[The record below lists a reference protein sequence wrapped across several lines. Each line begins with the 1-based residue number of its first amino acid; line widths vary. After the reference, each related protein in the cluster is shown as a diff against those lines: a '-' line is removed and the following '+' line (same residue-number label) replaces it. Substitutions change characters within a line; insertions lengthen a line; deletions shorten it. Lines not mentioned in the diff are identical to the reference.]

1 MVLVVEGAP
10 ESIVRASGIINCKFK
25 RIYPSDGP
33 ICLPKLQNRYINGET
48 TFPTSWKTCYNSN
61 MAKGKLSTPPG
72 HVNLRMLAEHLE
84 LSQTTVSL
92 VLNNS
97 PSAKSIPQE
106 TRDRVTEAAARLNY
120 RPNYFARSLR
130 QSKSMSVGVLAP
142 DLSEGYFTRV
152 MSGVVRELTAA
163 HYFYF
168 TACHDWKR
176 ELIEKYPR
184 MLVERAVDGFLLLNT
199 PADQI
204 EVPVPVVAI
213 SSHSAA
219 ENVTNI
225 VLDHHLAVEQA
236 LTHLHSLGHRRIAFM
251 RGPRAIPD
259 SEYRWESIQQVAQ
272 EMSLK
277 IDPSLV
283 IRIDSAGWSMKD
295 NYHPMAPEI
304 GHKPMQCLLEKTRAF
319 TAIFCFNDIA
329 AIGAIRALKDAGLS
343 VPGDVSVV
351 GFDDIQSAA
360 YSTPSLTTVRQP
372 LAEMGQRGAQVLLE
386 RIANREVE
394 HPSEIVMAP
403 ELVVRESTG
412 PAPAGS

>member
-1 MVLVVEGAP
+1 
-10 ESIVRASGIINCKFK
+10 
-25 RIYPSDGP
+25 
-33 ICLPKLQNRYINGET
+33 
-48 TFPTSWKTCYNSN
+48 
-61 MAKGKLSTPPG
+61 MAKGKDSTPSG

-106 TRDRVTEAAARLNY
+106 TRNRVMEAATRLNY

-130 QSKSMSVGVLAP
+130 QSRSMSVGVLAP

-152 MSGVVRELTAA
+152 MSGVVQELSRA

-168 TACHDWKR
+168 TACHDWKK
-176 ELIEKYPR
+176 ELIEQYPR

-213 SSHSAA
+213 SAHSAV

-225 VLDHHLAVEQA
+225 VLDHHKAVESA
-236 LTHLHSLGHRRIAFM
+236 LIHLHELGHRSIAFM

-259 SEYRWESIQQVAQ
+259 SEYRWQSIQQVAG
-272 EMSLK
+272 EIGLK
-277 IDPSLV
+277 INPSHV
-283 IRIDSAGWSMKD
+283 IRIDSAGWSMKTG
-295 NYHPMAPEI
+295 YHPMAPEI
-304 GHKPMQCLLEKTRAF
+304 GYKPMQALLEKARDF

-372 LAEMGQRGAQVLLE
+372 LMEMGQRGAQVLLE
-386 RIANREVE
+386 RIANREAPYE
-394 HPSEIVMAP
+394 AEIVMAP

-412 PAPAGS
+412 PAPAGANR

>member
-1 MVLVVEGAP
+1 
-10 ESIVRASGIINCKFK
+10 
-25 RIYPSDGP
+25 
-33 ICLPKLQNRYINGET
+33 
-48 TFPTSWKTCYNSN
+48 
-61 MAKGKLSTPPG
+61 MAKRKSSTPSG
-72 HVNLRMLAEHLE
+72 HVNLKMLAEHLE
-84 LSQTTVSL
+84 LSQTTISL

-97 PSAKSIPQE
+97 PSAKSIPLE
-106 TRDRVTEAAARLNY
+106 TRNRVIEAAERLNY

-130 QSKSMSVGVLAP
+130 QKRSMSVGVLAP

-152 MSGVVRELTAA
+152 MSGVVQELTGA

-199 PADQI
+199 PADHI

-213 SSHSAA
+213 SAHSAV

-225 VLDHHLAVEQA
+225 VLDHHSAVEQA
-236 LTHLHSLGHRRIAFM
+236 LAHLYALGHRRIAFM

-259 SEYRWESIQQVAQ
+259 SEFRWEAIQQVAR
-272 EMSLK
+272 EMDLRL
-277 IDPSLV
+277 DPALV
-283 IRIDSAGWSMKD
+283 IGIDSAGWSMKD
-295 NYHPMAPEI
+295 GYHPMAPEI
-304 GHKPMQCLLEKTRAF
+304 GYRSMQVLLEKTRDF

-329 AIGAIRALKDAGLS
+329 AIGAIRALKDAGLT

-372 LAEMGQRGAQVLLE
+372 LMEMGKRGAQMLLD
-386 RIANREVE
+386 RIANREKE
-394 HPSEIVMAP
+394 YPSEIVMTP
-403 ELVVRESTG
+403 DLVIRESTG
-412 PAPAGS
+412 TASVKRKG

>member
-1 MVLVVEGAP
+1 
-10 ESIVRASGIINCKFK
+10 
-25 RIYPSDGP
+25 
-33 ICLPKLQNRYINGET
+33 LQNRYINGENE
-48 TFPTSWKTCYNSN
+48 FPVQGETCYNSN
-61 MAKGKLSTPPG
+61 MAKGKNSTPPG

-97 PSAKSIPQE
+97 PSARSIPQE
-106 TRDRVTEAAARLNY
+106 TRDRVTEAAERLNY

-152 MSGVVRELTAA
+152 MNGVVQELTEA

-199 PADQI
+199 PADHI
-204 EVPVPVVAI
+204 DVPVPVVAI
-213 SSHSAA
+213 SAHSAA

-225 VLDHHLAVEQA
+225 VLDHHLAVEMA
-236 LTHLHSLGHRRIAFM
+236 LHHLYELGHRRIAFM
-251 RGPRAIPD
+251 RGPKAIPD
-259 SEYRWESIQQVAQ
+259 SEYRWESIQQVAR
-272 EMSLK
+272 EVGLK
-277 IDPSLV
+277 IDTGLV
-283 IRIDSAGWSMKD
+283 IRIDTAGWSMKD
-295 NYHPMAPEI
+295 GYHPMAPEI
-304 GHKPMQCLLEKTRAF
+304 GFKPMQELLKKTRDF

-329 AIGAIRALKDAGLS
+329 AIGAIRALKDAGLT

-372 LAEMGQRGAQVLLE
+372 LTEMGKRGAEILLD
-386 RIANREVE
+386 RIANREKAF
-394 HPSEIVMAP
+394 PSEIVMAP

-412 PAPAGS
+412 KSRD

>member
-1 MVLVVEGAP
+1 
-10 ESIVRASGIINCKFK
+10 
-25 RIYPSDGP
+25 
-33 ICLPKLQNRYINGET
+33 
-48 TFPTSWKTCYNSN
+48 
-61 MAKGKLSTPPG
+61 MAKGNGSTPSG

-97 PSAKSIPQE
+97 PSARSIPEE
-106 TRDRVTEAAARLNY
+106 TRKRVVAAAEKLNY

-130 QSKSMSVGVLAP
+130 QSRSMSVGVLAP

-152 MSGVVRELTAA
+152 MSGVVEELSRA

-176 ELIEKYPR
+176 ELIEQYPR

-199 PADQI
+199 PADGI

-213 SSHSAA
+213 SAHSKAN
-219 ENVTNI
+219 NVTNI
-225 VLDHHLAVEQA
+225 VLDHHSAVEQA
-236 LTHLHSLGHRRIAFM
+236 LVHLFELGHRQIAFM

-259 SEYRWESIQQVAQ
+259 SEYRWDSIQKVTR
-272 EMSLK
+272 EMGLR
-277 IDPSLV
+277 IDPANV
-283 IRIDSAGWSMKD
+283 IRIDDAGWSMKSG
-295 NYHPMAPEI
+295 YHPMAPEI
-304 GHKPMQCLLEKTRAF
+304 GFNCMKALLEKAKGF
-319 TAIFCFNDIA
+319 TAVFCFNDIA

-351 GFDDIQSAA
+351 GFDDILSAA

-372 LAEMGQRGAQVLLE
+372 LAEMGKQGAQVLLE
-386 RIANREVE
+386 RIANREKQVAN
-394 HPSEIVMAP
+394 EIVVEPA
-403 ELVVRESTG
+403 LVIRESTG
-412 PAPAGS
+412 PARA

>member
-1 MVLVVEGAP
+1 
-10 ESIVRASGIINCKFK
+10 
-25 RIYPSDGP
+25 
-33 ICLPKLQNRYINGET
+33 
-48 TFPTSWKTCYNSN
+48 
-61 MAKGKLSTPPG
+61 
-72 HVNLRMLAEHLE
+72 MLAEHLE

-106 TRDRVTEAAARLNY
+106 TRNRVIEAAERLNY

-130 QSKSMSVGVLAP
+130 QSRSMSVGVLAP

-152 MSGVVRELTAA
+152 MNGVVQELTGA

-176 ELIEKYPR
+176 DLIEKYPR

-199 PADQI
+199 PSDQI
-204 EVPVPVVAI
+204 DVPVPVVAI
-213 SSHSAA
+213 SAHSAS

-225 VLDHHLAVEQA
+225 VLDHHLAVQQA
-236 LTHLHSLGHRRIAFM
+236 LEHLYSLGHRRIAFM

-259 SEYRWESIQQVAQ
+259 SEFRWEGIQQVAQ
-272 EMSLK
+272 EINLK
-277 IDPSLV
+277 IDPALA

-295 NYHPMAPEI
+295 GYHPMAPEI
-304 GHKPMQCLLEKTRAF
+304 GYKPMQALLEKTRDF

-329 AIGAIRALKDAGLS
+329 AIGAIRALSDAGLK

-351 GFDDIQSAA
+351 GFDDILSAA

-372 LAEMGQRGAQVLLE
+372 LTEMGKRGAQVLLE
-386 RIANREVE
+386 RIANREA
-394 HPSEIVMAP
+394 PFPTDIMMAP
-403 ELVVRESTG
+403 EFVVRESTG
-412 PAPAGS
+412 PAPTRP

>member
-1 MVLVVEGAP
+1 
-10 ESIVRASGIINCKFK
+10 
-25 RIYPSDGP
+25 
-33 ICLPKLQNRYINGET
+33 
-48 TFPTSWKTCYNSN
+48 
-61 MAKGKLSTPPG
+61 MAKGTISTPPG
-72 HVNLRMLAEHLE
+72 RVNLRMLAEHLK

-92 VLNNS
+92 VMNDS
-97 PSAKSIPQE
+97 PSASSIPE
-106 TRDRVTEAAARLNY
+106 KTRSRILEAATQLNY

-130 QSKSMSVGVLAP
+130 QGRSMSVGVLAP

-152 MSGVVRELTAA
+152 MSGVVHELTAA

-199 PADQI
+199 PADYI

-213 SSHSAA
+213 SAHSAG

-236 LTHLHSLGHRRIAFM
+236 LTHLHALGHRRIAFM

-259 SEYRWESIQQVAQ
+259 SEFRWESIQQVAR
-272 EMSLK
+272 EIALK
-277 IDPSLV
+277 LDPALV
-283 IRIDSAGWSMKD
+283 IHIDSAGWSMKD
-295 NYHPMAPEI
+295 GYHPMAPEI
-304 GHKPMQCLLEKTRAF
+304 GYKPMKALLEKTHDF

-329 AIGAIRALKDAGLS
+329 AIGAIRALKDAGLA
-343 VPGDVSVV
+343 VPADVSVV

-372 LAEMGQRGAQVLLE
+372 LLEMGQRGAQILLD
-386 RIANREVE
+386 RIANREKQY
-394 HPSEIVMAP
+394 PSEIVMAP

-412 PAPAGS
+412 PAPVKPKR

>member
-1 MVLVVEGAP
+1 
-10 ESIVRASGIINCKFK
+10 
-25 RIYPSDGP
+25 
-33 ICLPKLQNRYINGET
+33 
-48 TFPTSWKTCYNSN
+48 
-61 MAKGKLSTPPG
+61 MAKGKSSTPPG

-106 TRDRVTEAAARLNY
+106 TRNRVLEAATRLNY

-130 QSKSMSVGVLAP
+130 QSRSLSVGVLAP

-152 MSGVVRELTAA
+152 MSGVVEELTAA

-176 ELIEKYPR
+176 ELIEQYPR
-184 MLVERAVDGFLLLNT
+184 MMVERAVDGFLLLNT
-199 PADQI
+199 PADNI
-204 EVPVPVVAI
+204 DVPVPVVAV
-213 SSHSAA
+213 SAHSAV

-225 VLDHHLAVEQA
+225 VVDHHRAVSQA
-236 LTHLHSLGHRRIAFM
+236 LTHLYELGHRRIAFI
-251 RGPRAIPD
+251 RGPKAIPD
-259 SEYRWESIQQVAQ
+259 SEVRWDTIQQVAR
-272 EMSLK
+272 ELGLK
-277 IDPSLV
+277 LDPAHIL
-283 IRIDSAGWSMKD
+283 RIDTTGWSMKAG
-295 NYHPMAPEI
+295 YHPMAPEI
-304 GHKPMQCLLEKTRAF
+304 GYKPVQALLEKTRSF

-360 YSTPSLTTVRQP
+360 YATPSLTTIRQP
-372 LAEMGQRGAQVLLE
+372 LMEMGKRGAQILLE
-386 RIANREVE
+386 RIADREK
-394 HPSEIVMAP
+394 PYPAEIVMAP

-412 PAPAGS
+412 PAPVRRKP

>member
-1 MVLVVEGAP
+1 
-10 ESIVRASGIINCKFK
+10 
-25 RIYPSDGP
+25 
-33 ICLPKLQNRYINGET
+33 
-48 TFPTSWKTCYNSN
+48 
-61 MAKGKLSTPPG
+61 MAKGKASTPSG

-106 TRDRVTEAAARLNY
+106 TRTRVVEAAERLNY

-130 QSKSMSVGVLAP
+130 QSRSMSVGVLAP

-152 MSGVVRELTAA
+152 MSGVVEELTSA

-176 ELIEKYPR
+176 ELIEQYPR

-199 PADQI
+199 PTDHI

-213 SSHSAA
+213 SAHSTV

-225 VLDHHLAVEQA
+225 ILDHHLAVEQA
-236 LTHLHSLGHRRIAFM
+236 LVHLYELGHRRIAFM

-259 SEYRWESIQQVAQ
+259 SEYRWESIQQVAR
-272 EMSLK
+272 EMGLR
-277 IDPSLV
+277 IDPDHV
-283 IRIDSAGWSMKD
+283 IRIDAAGWSMKAG
-295 NYHPMAPEI
+295 YHPMAPEI
-304 GHKPMQCLLEKTRAF
+304 GYKPMQALLEKTRDF

-329 AIGAIRALKDAGLS
+329 AIGAIRALKDTGLT

-351 GFDDIQSAA
+351 GFDDILSAA
-360 YSTPSLTTVRQP
+360 YYSPSLTTVRQP
-372 LAEMGQRGAQVLLE
+372 LTEMGKRGAQVLLE
-386 RIANREVE
+386 RIADREKQF
-394 HPSEIVMAP
+394 PAEIVVAP
-403 ELVVRESTG
+403 ELVVRESSG
-412 PAPAGS
+412 PAHAVPGTDRLTYRKTTQTSG

>member
-1 MVLVVEGAP
+1 
-10 ESIVRASGIINCKFK
+10 
-25 RIYPSDGP
+25 
-33 ICLPKLQNRYINGET
+33 
-48 TFPTSWKTCYNSN
+48 
-61 MAKGKLSTPPG
+61 MAKGKLSTPPA
-72 HVNLRMLAEHLE
+72 HVNLRMLADHLE

-106 TRDRVTEAAARLNY
+106 TRNRVIEAAARLNY

-142 DLSEGYFTRV
+142 DLSEGYFTSV
-152 MSGVVRELTAA
+152 MSGVVQELTAA

-176 ELIEKYPR
+176 DLIEKYPR
-184 MLVERAVDGFLLLNT
+184 MLVDRAVDGFLLLNT
-199 PADQI
+199 PTEHID
-204 EVPVPVVAI
+204 VPVPVVAI
-213 SSHSAA
+213 SAHSAVK
-219 ENVTNI
+219 NVTNI
-225 VLDHHLAVEQA
+225 VLDHHLAVELA
-236 LTHLHSLGHRRIAFM
+236 LSHLHALGHRRIAFM
-251 RGPRAIPD
+251 RGPHAIPD
-259 SEYRWESIQQVAQ
+259 SEFRWESIKEIAGD
-272 EMSLK
+272 MHLR
-277 IDPSLV
+277 IDPALV

-304 GHKPMQCLLEKTRAF
+304 GYRPMQALLEKTRDF

-329 AIGAIRALKDAGLS
+329 AIGAIRALKDAGRS

-372 LAEMGQRGAQVLLE
+372 LLEMGRRGAQILLE
-386 RIANREVE
+386 RIAKGENEF
-394 HPSEIVMAP
+394 PAEIVMAP

-412 PAPAGS
+412 PAR

>member
-1 MVLVVEGAP
+1 
-10 ESIVRASGIINCKFK
+10 
-25 RIYPSDGP
+25 
-33 ICLPKLQNRYINGET
+33 
-48 TFPTSWKTCYNSN
+48 
-61 MAKGKLSTPPG
+61 MAKRKSSTPSG

-106 TRDRVTEAAARLNY
+106 TRNRVIEAAERLNY

-130 QSKSMSVGVLAP
+130 QKRSMSVGVLAP

-152 MSGVVRELTAA
+152 MSGVVQELTAA

-199 PADQI
+199 PADHI

-213 SSHSAA
+213 STHSAVK
-219 ENVTNI
+219 NVTNI
-225 VLDHHLAVEQA
+225 VLDHHSAVQQA
-236 LTHLHSLGHRRIAFM
+236 LAHLYALGHRRIAFM

-259 SEYRWESIQQVAQ
+259 SEFRWEAIQQVGR
-272 EMSLK
+272 EMDLK

-295 NYHPMAPEI
+295 GYHPMAPEI
-304 GHKPMQCLLEKTRAF
+304 GYRPMQALLEKTREF

-329 AIGAIRALKDAGLS
+329 AIGAIRALKDAGLT

-372 LAEMGQRGAQVLLE
+372 LMEMGKRGAQVLLE
-386 RIANREVE
+386 RIANRNKEY
-394 HPSEIVMAP
+394 PSEIVMAP
-403 ELVVRESTG
+403 DLVIRESTG
-412 PAPAGS
+412 AASAKRKG

>member
-1 MVLVVEGAP
+1 
-10 ESIVRASGIINCKFK
+10 
-25 RIYPSDGP
+25 
-33 ICLPKLQNRYINGET
+33 
-48 TFPTSWKTCYNSN
+48 
-61 MAKGKLSTPPG
+61 
-72 HVNLRMLAEHLE
+72 MLAEHLE

-106 TRDRVTEAAARLNY
+106 TRNRVIEAAERLNY

-130 QSKSMSVGVLAP
+130 QKRSMSVGVLAP

-152 MSGVVRELTAA
+152 MSGVVQELTAA

-199 PADQI
+199 PADHI

-213 SSHSAA
+213 STHSAVK
-219 ENVTNI
+219 NVTNI
-225 VLDHHLAVEQA
+225 VLDHHSAVQQA
-236 LTHLHSLGHRRIAFM
+236 LAHLYALGHRRIAFM

-259 SEYRWESIQQVAQ
+259 SEFRWEAIQQVGR
-272 EMSLK
+272 EMDLK

-295 NYHPMAPEI
+295 GYHPMAPEI
-304 GHKPMQCLLEKTRAF
+304 GYRPMQALLEKTREF

-329 AIGAIRALKDAGLS
+329 AIGAIRALKDAGLT

-372 LAEMGQRGAQVLLE
+372 LMEMGKRGAQVLLE
-386 RIANREVE
+386 RIANRNKEY
-394 HPSEIVMAP
+394 PSEIVMAP
-403 ELVVRESTG
+403 DLVIRESTG
-412 PAPAGS
+412 AASAKRKG

>member
-1 MVLVVEGAP
+1 
-10 ESIVRASGIINCKFK
+10 
-25 RIYPSDGP
+25 
-33 ICLPKLQNRYINGET
+33 
-48 TFPTSWKTCYNSN
+48 
-61 MAKGKLSTPPG
+61 
-72 HVNLRMLAEHLE
+72 VNLRMLAEHLE

-97 PSAKSIPQE
+97 PSAKSIPQD
-106 TRDRVTEAAARLNY
+106 TRDRVTEAAERLNY

-152 MSGVVRELTAA
+152 MNGVVQELTAA

-199 PADQI
+199 PADHI
-204 EVPVPVVAI
+204 DVPVPVVAI
-213 SSHSAA
+213 SAHSAA

-225 VLDHHLAVEQA
+225 VLDHHLAVEMA
-236 LTHLHSLGHRRIAFM
+236 LHHLHALGHRRIAFM
-251 RGPRAIPD
+251 RGPKAIPD
-259 SEYRWESIQQVAQ
+259 SEYRWESIQEVAR
-272 EMSLK
+272 EIGLK
-277 IDPSLV
+277 IDPALV
-283 IRIDSAGWSMKD
+283 IRIDTAGWSMKD
-295 NYHPMAPEI
+295 GYHPMAPEI
-304 GHKPMQCLLEKTRAF
+304 GYNPMQGLLEKTRDF
-319 TAIFCFNDIA
+319 TGIFCFNDIA
-329 AIGAIRALKDAGLS
+329 AIGAIRALKDAGLT

-372 LAEMGQRGAQVLLE
+372 LTEMGKRGAEILLD
-386 RIANREVE
+386 RIANREKAY
-394 HPSEIVMAP
+394 PTEIVMAP

-412 PAPAGS
+412 KSRD

>member
-1 MVLVVEGAP
+1 MAMKRSFVLAEG
-10 ESIVRASGIINCKFK
+10 SITL
-25 RIYPSDGP
+25 
-33 ICLPKLQNRYINGET
+33 CLPVAGIPYKLKNRCINGET
-48 TFPTSWKTCYNSN
+48 AFPELEETCYNSN
-61 MAKGKLSTPPG
+61 MAKGNNSTPPG

-97 PSAKSIPQE
+97 PSAKSIPQD
-106 TRDRVTEAAARLNY
+106 TRDRVTEAAERLNY

-152 MSGVVRELTAA
+152 MSGVVQELTAA

-176 ELIEKYPR
+176 DLIEKYPR

-199 PADQI
+199 PADHI

-213 SSHSAA
+213 SAHSAI

-236 LTHLHSLGHRRIAFM
+236 LTHLHALGHRRIAFM

-259 SEYRWESIQQVAQ
+259 SEYRWESIQQVAH
-272 EMSLK
+272 EINLK

-283 IRIDSAGWSMKD
+283 VRIDSAGWSMKD
-295 NYHPMAPEI
+295 GYHPMAPEI
-304 GHKPMQCLLEKTRAF
+304 GYKPMEGLLEKTRDF
-319 TAIFCFNDIA
+319 TAVFCFNDIA
-329 AIGAIRALKDAGLS
+329 AIGAIRALKDAGLA

-372 LAEMGQRGAQVLLE
+372 LMEMGKRGAQILLE
-386 RIANREVE
+386 RIANRDQEYL
-394 HPSEIVMAP
+394 SEIAMAP

-412 PAPAGS
+412 PASTRS